1 MPYKNNKDQKRAQ
14 AQWYQRNK
22 EAIKERR
29 SEARSEA
36 RKWVYNYKIRN
47 SKCTDCKVSYPPHVL
62 DFDHLANKSFGISRA
77 IQQGM
82 AIEKI
87 KTEIKKCQIVCSNCH
102 RERTR
107 SRMLES

>member
-1 MPYKNNKDQKRAQ
+1 MPYKDSKAQRKAQ
-14 AQWYQRNK
+14 ADWYKRNK

-29 SEARSEA
+29 SRARSEA
-36 RKWVYNYKIRN
+36 RKWVYDYKKAH
-47 SKCTDCKVSYPPHVL
+47 SKCTDCQVSYEPHIL

-87 KTEIKKCQIVCSNCH
+87 RQEIKKCEIVCSNCH